1 MNHTLEQWKE
11 FLVGNF
17 STNGIAYDILKDW
30 TEERAALLEA
40 LKPFA
45 EFADVLKGGKP
56 DDLIVARTKR
66 VGTTEEARRELP
78 AQPAP
83 AFRPTRAKLPRNSG
97 VE

>member
-66 VGTTEEARRELP
+66 VGTTEEARRELRVRDMF
-78 AQPAP
+78 AARDVSLVIGEKKD
-83 AFRPTRAKLPRNSG
+83 A
-97 VE
+97 